1 MFEDRFLGEVPTS
14 YHNLHLFSWDENKII
29 LILMEVYD
37 DTNDD
42 KLR

>member
-1 MFEDRFLGEVPTS
+1 MFKERFLWEVPIP
-14 YHNLHLFSWDENKII
+14 YHNLDLFSWDKNKII